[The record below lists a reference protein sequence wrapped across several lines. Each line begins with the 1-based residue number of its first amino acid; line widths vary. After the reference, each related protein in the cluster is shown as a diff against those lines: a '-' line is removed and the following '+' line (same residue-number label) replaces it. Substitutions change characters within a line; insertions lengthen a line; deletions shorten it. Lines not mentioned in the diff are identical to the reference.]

1 MYSCS
6 TATPGLIHTHA
17 SFRSTVFVQRKWQMC
32 DRHRCSRRSR
42 SLLRARLAPFSS
54 QAPREQASEQLLQQN
69 PSRLS
74 SMDEEEE
81 ESKGQP
87 AERPVATAMY
97 LVPSAV
103 RFASVRQFA
112 KEQVDRERGLIVLMT
127 KERIKTVQSSS
138 SLQGISI
145 RLDLN

>member
-1 MYSCS
+1 
-6 TATPGLIHTHA
+6 
-17 SFRSTVFVQRKWQMC
+17 MC

-97 LVPSAV
+97 MVPSAV

-112 KEQVDRERGLIVLMT
+112 KEQVDRERKLIVLMT
-127 KERIKTVQSSS
+127 KERDKTVQSA
-138 SLQGISI
+138 LQGISI
-145 RLDLN
+145 RRDLNLLEK

>member
-1 MYSCS
+1 MRLSGVRYLCKGNGKCVIVIV
-6 TATPGLIHTHA
+6 AAAGLA
-17 SFRSTVFVQRKWQMC
+17 RFSA
-32 DRHRCSRRSR
+32 
-42 SLLRARLAPFSS
+42 LARLVARSPS

-97 LVPSAV
+97 MVPSAV

-112 KEQVDRERGLIVLMT
+112 KEQVDRERTLIVHMT
-127 KERIKTVQSSS
+127 KERNKHAQSSS
-138 SLQGISI
+138 SLQVISI

>member
-1 MYSCS
+1 MRLSGVRYLCKGNGKCVIVIV
-6 TATPGLIHTHA
+6 AAAGLA
-17 SFRSTVFVQRKWQMC
+17 RFSAP
-32 DRHRCSRRSR
+32 
-42 SLLRARLAPFSS
+42 ARLVARSPS

-97 LVPSAV
+97 MVPSAV

-112 KEQVDRERGLIVLMT
+112 KEQVDRERKLIVHMT
-127 KERIKTVQSSS
+127 KERNKHAQSSS
-138 SLQGISI
+138 SLQVISI

>member
-1 MYSCS
+1 MEIRRLHSLKTTS
-6 TATPGLIHTHA
+6 SRRGAPSHVLFLAPPPRRA
-17 SFRSTVFVQRKWQMC
+17 SFILMRLSGVRYLCKGNGKCVIVIVAAAGLARF
-32 DRHRCSRRSR
+32 SA
-42 SLLRARLAPFSS
+42 LARLVARSPS

-97 LVPSAV
+97 IYHPPSALRPFV
-103 RFASVRQFA
+103 SSPRSKSTASA
-112 KEQVDRERGLIVLMT
+112 
-127 KERIKTVQSSS
+127 
-138 SLQGISI
+138 
-145 RLDLN
+145 N

>member
-1 MYSCS
+1 MRLSGVRYLCKGNGKCVIVIV
-6 TATPGLIHTHA
+6 AAAGLA
-17 SFRSTVFVQRKWQMC
+17 RS
-32 DRHRCSRRSR
+32 SA
-42 SLLRARLAPFSS
+42 LARLVARSPS

-103 RFASVRQFA
+103 RFASVRHFA
-112 KEQVDRERGLIVLMT
+112 KEQVDRERKLIVHMT
-127 KERIKTVQSSS
+127 KERTKFKFTSRYFNQA
-138 SLQGISI
+138 
-145 RLDLN
+145 

>member
-1 MYSCS
+1 
-6 TATPGLIHTHA
+6 
-17 SFRSTVFVQRKWQMC
+17 MC

-97 LVPSAV
+97 MVPSAV

-112 KEQVDRERGLIVLMT
+112 KEQVRASAD
-127 KERIKTVQSSS
+127 
-138 SLQGISI
+138 
-145 RLDLN
+145 